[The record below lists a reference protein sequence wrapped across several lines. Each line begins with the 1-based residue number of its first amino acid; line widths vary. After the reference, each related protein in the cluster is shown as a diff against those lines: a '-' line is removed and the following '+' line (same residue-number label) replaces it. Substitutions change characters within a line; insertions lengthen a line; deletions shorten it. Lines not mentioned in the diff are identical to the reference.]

1 VAIIGEKEKTFRRL
15 VAGRIEP
22 LPGLMAL
29 IARADRANVPMVA
42 VTNAPRLN
50 AEMLL
55 AGLGIVDRFKVLVIG
70 DELAQG
76 KPHPMPYLEGL
87 RAVGAA
93 AETSIA
99 FEDSRS
105 GVRSASSAGIA
116 TVGIRTGL
124 SHDEMIAA
132 GAVMTAGAFDDQK
145 LLEFVAATM
154 QW

>member
-1 VAIIGEKEKTFRRL
+1 
-15 VAGRIEP
+15 
-22 LPGLMAL
+22 
-29 IARADRANVPMVA
+29 MVA

-50 AEMLL
+50 AQMLL
-55 AGLGIVDRFKVLVIG
+55 GGLGIVDRFKVLVIG

-93 AETSIA
+93 AETSVA

-116 TVGIRTGL
+116 TIGIRTGL

-132 GAVMTAGAFDDQK
+132 GAVMTARAFDDQK